1 MRLSHPNTCIERTAR
16 SPAKTVRV
24 VKRCGLRSNARNG
37 STQPSRSVAFVG
49 AESHYKTPYDC
60 YLSSEGILY
69 IVLVCL
75 RLLLCSAE
83 EYRKGEEHAQAV

>member
-1 MRLSHPNTCIERTAR
+1 M
-16 SPAKTVRV
+16 
-24 VKRCGLRSNARNG
+24 
-37 STQPSRSVAFVG
+37 AFVG

-60 YLSSEGILY
+60 YLSSEEILY

-83 EYRKGEEHAQAV
+83 EYRKEEEHAQAV

>member
-1 MRLSHPNTCIERTAR
+1 M
-16 SPAKTVRV
+16 
-24 VKRCGLRSNARNG
+24 VKRCGLRSDARNG
-37 STQPSRSVAFVG
+37 WTQPSRSVAFVG